1 MGPLLSSTQLVHH
14 SRMKRTDP
22 QFKLRLPDELKREL
36 EELAG
41 MSGRS
46 LTAEIVWRLEQSLIS
61 PAGREGGAMQRF
73 VDSLIEAIARHVP
86 SAATRQEIL
95 LQAVSGANDQA
106 AAVGKKRTRK
116 KRSEELD

>member
-1 MGPLLSSTQLVHH
+1 
-14 SRMKRTDP
+14 
-22 QFKLRLPDELKREL
+22 
-36 EELAG
+36 
-41 MSGRS
+41 
-46 LTAEIVWRLEQSLIS
+46 
-61 PAGREGGAMQRF
+61 MQRF